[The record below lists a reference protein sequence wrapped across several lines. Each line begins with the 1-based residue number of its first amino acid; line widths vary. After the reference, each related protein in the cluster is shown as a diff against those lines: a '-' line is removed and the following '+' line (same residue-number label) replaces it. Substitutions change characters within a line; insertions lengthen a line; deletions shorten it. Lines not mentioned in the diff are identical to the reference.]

1 MKGFGKYIL
10 IVIALFI
17 FLINLY
23 VDVEEHAT
31 EDKAAGSNMVEC
43 EDLSWPDSIGGRVTH
58 GRSWIEYMNNTGF
71 CSRYDITFEE
81 VDDAEY
87 NRNNINVEY
96 WTDDAD
102 YWRQVYAQLYGD
114 NKDHLQSLQ
123 DSLLSIREQ
132 YQMDRDEFARMVVA
146 FVQDIPYEYVLAE
159 DCNGAETA
167 PCNGNV
173 SLGIYS
179 PVEFVGRMHGDC
191 DTRTVLL
198 YTLLR
203 NFGYEP
209 LILNSHEYLH
219 SILALDVASSGD
231 DFEYR
236 GKRYAYWETTNVGWL
251 AGMLPPDMNN
261 KDYWSVALDYEF

>member
-1 MKGFGKYIL
+1 MKGFGKYII
-10 IVIALFI
+10 IVIALFF

-23 VDVEEHAT
+23 VDIDRHSDDDT
-31 EDKAAGSNMVEC
+31 EDDSYTEYTDEIVQCDE
-43 EDLSWPDSIGGRVTH
+43 LSWPDSVTMHITH

-71 CSRYDITFEE
+71 CSKYDVAYQD
-81 VDDAEY
+81 VDDAEWG
-87 NRNNINVEY
+87 RNNINVVY
-96 WTDDAD
+96 WNDHAD
-102 YWRQVYAQLYGD
+102 YWRQVYEQLYYD

-123 DSLLSIREQ
+123 DSLLRIQ
-132 YQMDRDEFARMVVA
+132 QQNNMDRDEFARMVVA
-146 FVQDIPYEYVLAE
+146 FVQDIPYEYVLSE
-159 DCNGAETA
+159 ECTGTETA

-179 PVEFVGRMHGDC
+179 PVEFIGKMHGDC

-219 SILALDVASSGD
+219 SILALDVTS
-231 DFEYR
+231 
-236 GKRYAYWETTNVGWL
+236 
-251 AGMLPPDMNN
+251 AG
-261 KDYWSVALDYEF
+261 